1 MKRILIIAAAAAA
14 LIAAGCGE
22 SQQFTEDFNEAQK
35 PLEQLLADV
44 QGSAGTP
51 DKSKMDKL
59 AQGLD
64 DTADKIAAL
73 DAPDDAK
80 DELDTF
86 VKYQERYAASLGH
99 VEGYKAT
106 EAEVDTERGTAVLT
120 YALDVSTIAKSG
132 ISEAEFDEF
141 RRILDKMRENLAT
154 EAE

>member
-44 QGSAGTP
+44 QGSAGAP
-51 DKSKMDKL
+51 DGAKMEKL

-64 DTADKIAAL
+64 DTADKIGEL
-73 DAPDDAK
+73 DPPDDAM

-86 VKYQERYAASLGH
+86 VK
-99 VEGYKAT
+99 
-106 EAEVDTERGTAVLT
+106 EVHTSADH
-120 YALDVSTIAKSG
+120 
-132 ISEAEFDEF
+132 
-141 RRILDKMRENLAT
+141 MREVA
-154 EAE
+154 EAVSGGKPEEMTAALGKLSESMGKVSSAQSALQTAIN

>member
-51 DKSKMDKL
+51 DKAKMDKL

-64 DTADKIAAL
+64 DTADKIADL
-73 DAPDDAK
+73 NAPDDAK
-80 DELDTF
+80 DELDAF
-86 VKYQERYAASLGH
+86 VEEVHTSADHMRSVGEAVAGGKPEEMTAALGKLSASMGK
-99 VEGYKAT
+99 VSSAQS
-106 EAEVDTERGTAVLT
+106 ALQTA
-120 YALDVSTIAKSG
+120 I
-132 ISEAEFDEF
+132 
-141 RRILDKMRENLAT
+141 N
-154 EAE
+154 